1 MYFVISLDS
10 TILVSSF
17 TTSGPTHT
25 STRVSPKQTSH
36 GSLIPLTL
44 FTNETVIPV
53 VGVVRVTQTSM
64 RVFELEELVSVLS

>member
-10 TILVSSF
+10 TILLSSF

-25 STRVSPKQTSH
+25 STRVSQKQTSH

-44 FTNETVIPV
+44 FTNETVITV
-53 VGVVRVTQTSM
+53 VGVVRVTQTSV